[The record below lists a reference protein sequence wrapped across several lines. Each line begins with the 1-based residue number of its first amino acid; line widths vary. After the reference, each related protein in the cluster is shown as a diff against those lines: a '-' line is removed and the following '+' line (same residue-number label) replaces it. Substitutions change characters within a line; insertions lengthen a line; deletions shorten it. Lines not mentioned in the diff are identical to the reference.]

1 MQQTSEKLSSGDDV
15 SVLHGHEAHR
25 ALEHLW
31 ARLIAISRARTV
43 TSVTEA
49 EWVSEQVLLSGL
61 GLALEETMQ
70 FVLRKQPGF
79 DEFERWVLER
89 SQNLRGSD
97 RLSRLDAALSGA
109 PYDESVRASIT
120 AIDAM
125 DDVLNADDLAHWAEH
140 GYVVLRNAIPG
151 EQCEATIASV
161 LRYIGATLDDPT
173 SWYRFPDQRGVMVQ
187 LFHDAAMQA
196 NRESP
201 RIHKAFAQLWGT
213 ADLWVTTDRAGFNP
227 PETAEYTFAGP
238 NLHWDMSLVPPIAF
252 GTQGV
257 LYLTDTEADQ
267 GAFTCLPGLH
277 RTLETWL
284 ATLAPDADPR
294 GAELEGVRGIP
305 VAAGAGDMVIWHQ
318 ALPHG
323 GSPNRGTSPRIVQ
336 YINMFPTKFEYQTEW
351 R

>member
-1 MQQTSEKLSSGDDV
+1 M
-15 SVLHGHEAHR
+15 LHGR
-25 ALEHLW
+25 DVRIALERMW
-31 ARLIAISRARTV
+31 TRLTALSRARTTARV
-43 TSVTEA
+43 TAA

-61 GLALEETMQ
+61 SLPLEPTME
-70 FVLRKQPGF
+70 FALRKLPSF
-79 DEFERWVLER
+79 VEFEHWVLER
-89 SQNLRGSD
+89 NQNVISES
-97 RLSRLDAALSGA
+97 RLSRLDAALVGA
-109 PYDESVRASIT
+109 PYGETTLASLM
-120 AIDAM
+120 AIEAM
-125 DDVLNADDLAHWAEH
+125 EDVLNADDLAHWTEH
-140 GYVVLRNAIPG
+140 GYVVLRNAVTP

-161 LRYIGATLDDPT
+161 LHYIGATLDDPAT
-173 SWYRFPDQRGVMVQ
+173 WYRFPDQRGVMVQ
-187 LFHDAAMQA
+187 LFHDMAMQA

-201 RIHKAFAQLWGT
+201 RIHKAFAQLWGM

-227 PETAEYTFAGP
+227 PETTAYTFAGP

-277 RTLETWL
+277 RTIEAWL
-284 ATLAPDADPR
+284 ASLPPSADPR
-294 GAELEGVRGIP
+294 GAELEGVRGVP
-305 VAAGAGDMVIWHQ
+305 VSGRAGDMVIWHQ

-351 R
+351 L